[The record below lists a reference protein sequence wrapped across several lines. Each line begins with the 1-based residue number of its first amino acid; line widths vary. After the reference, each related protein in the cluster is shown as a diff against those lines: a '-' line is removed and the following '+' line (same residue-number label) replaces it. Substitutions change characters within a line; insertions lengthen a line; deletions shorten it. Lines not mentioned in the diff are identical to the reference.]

1 VYGLSRTDFYWHSQF
16 EGTVDASLQLVAADF
31 IAAHSRPDEIVVLLE
46 RDWDPAAL
54 YYARRKGLQ
63 VYEGRG
69 LSVEQALSPEILP
82 KLRAAGYTK
91 LFDCPYTIPCIAGY
105 DLSVDPPQLIP
116 NP

>member
-1 VYGLSRTDFYWHSQF
+1 MATLF
-16 EGTVDASLQLVAADF
+16 
-31 IAAHSRPDEIVVLLE
+31 VVLLE

-91 LFDCPYTIPCIAGY
+91 LFDCPYTTPCIAGY